1 MNSRD
6 FICSTLFAAAASLAS
21 AETLTYN
28 RAESGSFYDGSYW
41 SGTVPSSSSDILFN
55 DTNKEVAYEID
66 ATEGVTI
73 NSLTDNSITNRT
85 AHEGYIPWGNNIVIK
100 VGESTFTI
108 LNDITLA
115 SNHNYAPFAFKSSS
129 DGVGRVEIGG
139 NIIAKEAS
147 DGSKGESLFGD
158 GNLLQSVT
166 VGRNIELQNMR
177 LRFHTQNLSVAGI
190 LNYSGG
196 QLNLFYGSG
205 SNQTLSYSFGG
216 INGTDKTI
224 QFGGNPDPNV
234 GHMLQNS
241 TATITLTNSGTARF
255 SGGLTYA
262 ADGVAENNG
271 FNLVMNGTSSGVQY
285 WEDTGSDMTFS
296 NVTVKGGKL
305 NYYSNLGTSAIY
317 LEGGTLSPASLTGE
331 VAVLKA
337 KSIAWDAGKI
347 SFDLIEDT
355 AASDKISLSHALSK
369 TSLSVVGGTREIEL
383 VVADAYDIAAWIE
396 TNGGPIT
403 YTLIEYS
410 STDMT
415 NSDVIFTQIDG
426 INIEWNFG
434 ETALTV
440 TLGLV
445 PEPAEAA
452 VAIGAIAV
460 AFAALRR
467 RR

>member
-1 MNSRD
+1 MKSRN
-6 FICSTLFAAAASLAS
+6 FIRLTLFAAAASLAS

-28 RAESGSFYDGSYW
+28 RAENGSFYDGSYW
-41 SGTVPSSSSDILFN
+41 GGTVPSSSSDILFN
-55 DTNKEVAYEID
+55 DTNKEVLYKID
-66 ATEGVTI
+66 ATSGVTI

-85 AHEGYIPWGNNIVIK
+85 AHEGYSPWGKNIVIN

-108 LNDITLA
+108 LNDLTLA
-115 SNHNYAPFAFKSSS
+115 SNHNYAPFAFKSSG

-147 DGSKGESLFGD
+147 DGSEGESLFGEI
-158 GNLLQSVT
+158 NLLQSVT
-166 VGRNIELQNMR
+166 VGGNIELQNMR

-216 INGTDKTI
+216 INGTNKTI
-224 QFGGNPDPNV
+224 QFGGNPDS

-262 ADGVAENNG
+262 AAGVAENNE

-285 WEDTGSDMTFS
+285 WDDTGSDMTFN
-296 NVTVKGGKL
+296 NVTVKSGKL

-317 LEGGTLSPASLTGE
+317 LEGGTLSPASVTNE
-331 VAVLKA
+331 IAILKA
-337 KSIAWDAGKI
+337 DSIAWDAGKI
-347 SFDLIEDT
+347 SFDLMEDT

-369 TSLSVVGGTREIEL
+369 TSFSVVGGTREIEL
-383 VVADAYDIAAWIE
+383 VADAYDIAAWIE
-396 TNGGPIT
+396 TNGGSIT

-452 VAIGAIAV
+452 AAIGAIAV

-467 RR
+467 HR

>member
-28 RAESGSFYDGSYW
+28 GAENGSFYDASNWG
-41 SGTVPSSSSDILFN
+41 GTVPSSSSDILFN
-55 DTNKEVAYEID
+55 DTNKEVLYKID
-66 ATEGVTI
+66 ATAGVTI

-85 AHEGYIPWGNNIVIK
+85 EREDYSPWGKNIQINI
-100 VGESTFTI
+100 GESAFTI
-108 LNDITLA
+108 VNDITLA

-147 DGSKGESLFGD
+147 DGTEGESLFGD

-166 VGRNIELQNMR
+166 VGGNIELMKMR
-177 LRFHTQNLSVAGI
+177 LRFHTQSLSVAGM

-205 SNQTLSYSFGG
+205 SNQTISYSFGG

-224 QFGGNPDPNV
+224 HFGGNPDS

-241 TATITLTNSGTARF
+241 TATITLTNSATAKF

-262 ADGVAENNG
+262 TAGVGENNT

-285 WEDTGSDMTFS
+285 WDDTGSDMTFS
-296 NVTVKGGKL
+296 NVTVKSGKL

-317 LEGGTLSPASLTGE
+317 LEGGVLSPASVSSE
-331 VAVLKA
+331 ISVLKA
-337 KSIAWDAGKI
+337 ESIAWDAGKI
-347 SFDLIEDT
+347 SFDLMEDT
-355 AASDKISLSHALSK
+355 AASDKIVLSYALSK
-369 TSLSVVGGTREIEL
+369 TSFSVVGGTREIEL
-383 VVADAYDIAAWIE
+383 VADAYDIAAWIGA
-396 TNGGPIT
+396 NGGPIT

-452 VAIGAIAV
+452 AAIGAIAV

>member
-28 RAESGSFYDGSYW
+28 GAENGSFYDGSYW
-41 SGTVPSSSSDILFN
+41 GGTVPSSSSDILFN
-55 DTNKEVAYEID
+55 DINKEVAYSID
-66 ATEGVTI
+66 ATSGVTI

-85 AHEGYIPWGNNIVIK
+85 AHEGYEPWGKNIVINI
-100 VGESTFTI
+100 GESTFTI
-108 LNDITLA
+108 LNDLTLA
-115 SNHNYAPFAFKSSS
+115 SNHNYVPFAFKSSS

-147 DGSKGESLFGD
+147 DGSEGESLFGD
-158 GNLLQSVT
+158 VNLLQSVT
-166 VGRNIELQNMR
+166 VGGNIELQNMG

-216 INGTDKTI
+216 INGTNKTI
-224 QFGGNPDPNV
+224 QFGGNPDSK
-234 GHMLQNS
+234 HMLQNS

-262 ADGVAENNG
+262 AAGVAENNE

-285 WEDTGSDMTFS
+285 WDDTGSDMTFN
-296 NVTVKGGKL
+296 NVTVKSGTL

-317 LEGGTLSPASLTGE
+317 LEGGTLSPASVTNE
-331 VAVLKA
+331 IAILKA
-337 KSIAWDAGKI
+337 DSIAWDAGKI

-369 TSLSVVGGTREIEL
+369 TSFSVVGGTREIEL
-383 VVADAYDIAAWIE
+383 VADAYDIAAWIE
-396 TNGGPIT
+396 TNGGSIT

-452 VAIGAIAV
+452 AAIGAIAV

>member
-28 RAESGSFYDGSYW
+28 GAENGSFYDGSYW
-41 SGTVPSSSSDILFN
+41 GGTVPSSSSDILFN
-55 DTNKEVAYEID
+55 DTNKEVLYKID
-66 ATEGVTI
+66 ATSGVTI

-85 AHEGYIPWGNNIVIK
+85 AHEGYEPWGKNIIIDI
-100 VGESTFTI
+100 GESTFTI
-108 LNDITLA
+108 LNDLTLA
-115 SNHNYAPFAFKSSS
+115 SNHNYVPFAFKSSS

-147 DGSKGESLFGD
+147 DGSEGESLFGD
-158 GNLLQSVT
+158 GNLLQSVK
-166 VGRNIELQNMR
+166 VGGNIELQNMR

-216 INGTDKTI
+216 INGTNKTI
-224 QFGGNPDPNV
+224 QFGGNPDR
-234 GHMLQNS
+234 HMLQNS

-262 ADGVAENNG
+262 AAGVAENNE

-285 WEDTGSDMTFS
+285 WDDTGSDMTFN

-317 LEGGTLSPASLTGE
+317 LEGGTLSPASATNE
-331 VAVLKA
+331 IAILKA
-337 KSIAWDAGKI
+337 ESIAWDAGKI
-347 SFDLIEDT
+347 SFDLMEDT

-369 TSLSVVGGTREIEL
+369 TSFSVVGGTREIEL
-383 VVADAYDIAAWIE
+383 VADAYDIAAWIE
-396 TNGGPIT
+396 TNGGSIT

-452 VAIGAIAV
+452 AAIGAIAV

>member
-6 FICSTLFAAAASLAS
+6 FICSTLFAAAASLVS

-28 RAESGSFYDGSYW
+28 GAESGSFSDGSYW

-55 DTNKEVAYEID
+55 DTNKEVLYKID
-66 ATEGVTI
+66 ATAGVTI

-85 AHEGYIPWGNNIVIK
+85 AHEGYIPWGNNIVID

-108 LNDITLA
+108 LNDLTLA
-115 SNHNYAPFAFKSSS
+115 SNHNYAPFAFTSSS

-147 DGSKGESLFGD
+147 DGSEGESLFGEI
-158 GNLLQSVT
+158 NLLQSVT
-166 VGRNIELQNMR
+166 VGGNIELQKMR

-196 QLNLFYGSG
+196 TLNLFYGSG

-224 QFGGNPDPNV
+224 HFGGNPDS

-262 ADGVAENNG
+262 AAGVAENNE

-317 LEGGTLSPASLTGE
+317 LEGGTLSPAASLTGE

-337 KSIAWDAGKI
+337 ESIAWDAGKI
-347 SFDLIEDT
+347 SFNLMEDT

-369 TSLSVVGGTREIEL
+369 TSSSVVGGTREIEL
-383 VVADAYDIAAWIE
+383 VADAYDIAAWIE
-396 TNGGPIT
+396 ANGPIT

-452 VAIGAIAV
+452 AAIGAIAV

-467 RR
+467 RK

>member
-1 MNSRD
+1 MKSRN
-6 FICSTLFAAAASLAS
+6 FIRLTLFAAAASLAS

-28 RAESGSFYDGSYW
+28 RAENGSFYDGSYW
-41 SGTVPSSSSDILFN
+41 GGTVPSSSSDILFN
-55 DTNKEVAYEID
+55 DTNKEVLYKID
-66 ATEGVTI
+66 ATSGVTI

-85 AHEGYIPWGNNIVIK
+85 AHEGYEPWGKNIVIN

-108 LNDITLA
+108 LNDLTLA
-115 SNHNYAPFAFKSSS
+115 SNHNYAPFAFKSSG

-147 DGSKGESLFGD
+147 DGSEGESLFGEI
-158 GNLLQSVT
+158 NLLQSVT
-166 VGRNIELQNMR
+166 VGGNIELQNMR

-216 INGTDKTI
+216 INGTNKTI
-224 QFGGNPDPNV
+224 QFGGNPDSK
-234 GHMLQNS
+234 HMLQNS

-262 ADGVAENNG
+262 TAGVGENNT

-285 WEDTGSDMTFS
+285 WDDTGSDMTFS
-296 NVTVKGGKL
+296 NVTVKSGKL

-317 LEGGTLSPASLTGE
+317 LEGGVLSPASVSSE
-331 VAVLKA
+331 ISVLKA
-337 KSIAWDAGKI
+337 ESIAWDAGKI
-347 SFDLIEDT
+347 SFDLVEDT
-355 AASDKISLSHALSK
+355 AASDKIVLSYALSK
-369 TSLSVVGGTREIEL
+369 TSFSVVGGTREIEL
-383 VVADAYDIAAWIE
+383 VADAYDIAAWIE
-396 TNGGPIT
+396 TNGGSIT

-452 VAIGAIAV
+452 AAIGAIAV

-467 RR
+467 RK

>member
-28 RAESGSFYDGSYW
+28 GAENGSFYDGSYW
-41 SGTVPSSSSDILFN
+41 GGTVPSSSSDILFN
-55 DTNKEVAYEID
+55 DINKEVAYSID
-66 ATEGVTI
+66 ATSGVTI

-85 AHEGYIPWGNNIVIK
+85 AHEGYEPWGKNIVINI
-100 VGESTFTI
+100 GESTFTI
-108 LNDITLA
+108 LNDLTLA
-115 SNHNYAPFAFKSSS
+115 SNHNYVPFAFKSSS

-147 DGSKGESLFGD
+147 DGSEGESLFGD
-158 GNLLQSVT
+158 VNLLQSVT
-166 VGRNIELQNMR
+166 VGGNIELQNMR

-216 INGTDKTI
+216 INGTNKTI
-224 QFGGNPDPNV
+224 QFGGNPDSK
-234 GHMLQNS
+234 HMLQNS

-262 ADGVAENNG
+262 AAGVAENNE

-285 WEDTGSDMTFS
+285 WDDTGSDMTFN
-296 NVTVKGGKL
+296 NVTVKSGTL

-317 LEGGTLSPASLTGE
+317 LEGGTLSPASVTNE
-331 VAVLKA
+331 IAILKA
-337 KSIAWDAGKI
+337 DSIAWDAGKI

-369 TSLSVVGGTREIEL
+369 TSFSVVGGTREIEL
-383 VVADAYDIAAWIE
+383 VADAYDIAAWIE
-396 TNGGPIT
+396 TNGGSIT

-452 VAIGAIAV
+452 AAIGAIAV

>member
-28 RAESGSFYDGSYW
+28 RAENGSFYDGSYW

-55 DTNKEVAYEID
+55 DTNKEVLYKID
-66 ATEGVTI
+66 ATSGVTI

-85 AHEGYIPWGNNIVIK
+85 KHEGYEPWGKNIIIDI
-100 VGESTFTI
+100 GESTFTI
-108 LNDITLA
+108 LNDLTLA
-115 SNHNYAPFAFKSSS
+115 SNHNYVPFAFKSSS

-147 DGSKGESLFGD
+147 DGSEGESLFGD
-158 GNLLQSVT
+158 GNLLQSVK
-166 VGRNIELQNMR
+166 VGGNIELQNMR

-216 INGTDKTI
+216 INGTNKTI
-224 QFGGNPDPNV
+224 QFGGNPDPGV
-234 GHMLQNS
+234 RHMLQNS

-262 ADGVAENNG
+262 ADGVAEKNE

-285 WEDTGSDMTFS
+285 WDDTGSDMTFN
-296 NVTVKGGKL
+296 NVTVKSGKL

-317 LEGGTLSPASLTGE
+317 LEGGTLSPASVTNE
-331 VAVLKA
+331 IAILKA
-337 KSIAWDAGKI
+337 DSIAWDAGKI

-369 TSLSVVGGTREIEL
+369 TSFSVVGGTREIEL
-383 VVADAYDIAAWIE
+383 VADAYDIAAWIK
-396 TNGGPIT
+396 TNGGSIT

-452 VAIGAIAV
+452 AAIGAIAV

>member
-28 RAESGSFYDGSYW
+28 GAENGSFYDGSYW
-41 SGTVPSSSSDILFN
+41 GGTVPSSSSDILFN
-55 DTNKEVAYEID
+55 DTNKEVAYSID
-66 ATEGVTI
+66 ATSGVTI

-85 AHEGYIPWGNNIVIK
+85 AHEGYNPWGNNIVIK

-108 LNDITLA
+108 LNDLTLA

-147 DGSKGESLFGD
+147 DGSEGESLFGD
-158 GNLLQSVT
+158 GNLLQSVK
-166 VGRNIELQNMR
+166 VGGNIELQNMR

-216 INGTDKTI
+216 INGTNKTI
-224 QFGGNPDPNV
+224 QFGGNPDSK
-234 GHMLQNS
+234 HMLQNS

-262 ADGVAENNG
+262 AAGVAENNE

-285 WEDTGSDMTFS
+285 WDDTGSDMTFN
-296 NVTVKGGKL
+296 NVTVKSGTL

-317 LEGGTLSPASLTGE
+317 LEGGTLSPASVTNE
-331 VAVLKA
+331 IAILKA
-337 KSIAWDAGKI
+337 DSIAWDAGKI

-369 TSLSVVGGTREIEL
+369 TSFSVVGGTREIEL
-383 VVADAYDIAAWIE
+383 VADAYDIAAWIE
-396 TNGGPIT
+396 TNGGSIT

-452 VAIGAIAV
+452 AAIGAIAV